1 MVPDTARSLLDSVRS
16 RQKLGSS
23 GHGRSVRY
31 NPARL
36 ASWSSLV
43 NLYGTVFAEPA
54 LWRIVGLCCAI
65 SMLVAAVVVF
75 IPRIHAV
82 DVDGLNYVNNVIRV
96 LLAFILALYMSAS
109 VGRWWSSMTALAAFF
124 EKVRQMH
131 LALCAMNA
139 PQERVATVR
148 RYCLLSSALLRYELR
163 TMWERDAATL
173 DKAWAK
179 TVQLCRERAWL
190 SAEEEP
196 RLLAGHQEH
205 RAEMVWSWIGSVLA
219 AQIADLTK
227 AGAPPAAAR
236 VTALAAGCMHFL
248 HKTKASV
255 GFQIPLTYTH
265 TVATLVHVNNLVLA
279 FTSGM
284 VLAISIQAAHRY
296 DHAMEHG
303 ETPGGK
309 EIENRREGFAVSVQ
323 TFLMRLFY
331 LVISPLV
338 YQAFLHIGSCMN
350 DPFSDADHSAPLSE
364 YIDDLE
370 VALLEL
376 EYLAKQKPTIAAP
389 KAQ

>member
-1 MVPDTARSLLDSVRS
+1 MKGARA
-16 RQKLGSS
+16 
-23 GHGRSVRY
+23 VRY

-82 DVDGLNYVNNVIRV
+82 DTESLNYVNNVIRV
-96 LLAFILALYMSAS
+96 LLAFILALYMSAL

-139 PQERVATVR
+139 PLERVATVR

-190 SAEEEP
+190 
-196 RLLAGHQEH
+196 
-205 RAEMVWSWIGSVLA
+205 
-219 AQIADLTK
+219 
-227 AGAPPAAAR
+227 PAAAR

-255 GFQIPLTYTH
+255 GFQIPLTYT
-265 TVATLVHVNNLVLA
+265 
-279 FTSGM
+279 
-284 VLAISIQAAHRY
+284 
-296 DHAMEHG
+296 
-303 ETPGGK
+303 
-309 EIENRREGFAVSVQ
+309 
-323 TFLMRLFY
+323 
-331 LVISPLV
+331 
-338 YQAFLHIGSCMN
+338 
-350 DPFSDADHSAPLSE
+350 
-364 YIDDLE
+364 
-370 VALLEL
+370 
-376 EYLAKQKPTIAAP
+376 
-389 KAQ
+389 